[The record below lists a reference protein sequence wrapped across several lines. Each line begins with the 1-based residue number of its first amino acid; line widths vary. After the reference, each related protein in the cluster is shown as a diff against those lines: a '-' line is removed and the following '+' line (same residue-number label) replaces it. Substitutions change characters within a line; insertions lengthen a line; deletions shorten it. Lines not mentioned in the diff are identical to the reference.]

1 MRRTGLNW
9 RGETNRL
16 ARGTVA
22 DEGDSDVEGVLDE
35 IGAICGKRRPGD
47 DALKVAEG
55 FTVDSTAG
63 INVLD
68 SNSAT

>member
-1 MRRTGLNW
+1 MLK
-9 RGETNRL
+9 
-16 ARGTVA
+16 
-22 DEGDSDVEGVLDE
+22 DVLDE
-35 IGAICGKRRPGD
+35 IGAPFGKRRPGD

-55 FTVDSTAG
+55 LAVDSTAD

>member
-1 MRRTGLNW
+1 MLT
-9 RGETNRL
+9 RG
-16 ARGTVA
+16 G
-22 DEGDSDVEGVLDE
+22 SDVEGVLDE

-68 SNSAT
+68 SSSAT